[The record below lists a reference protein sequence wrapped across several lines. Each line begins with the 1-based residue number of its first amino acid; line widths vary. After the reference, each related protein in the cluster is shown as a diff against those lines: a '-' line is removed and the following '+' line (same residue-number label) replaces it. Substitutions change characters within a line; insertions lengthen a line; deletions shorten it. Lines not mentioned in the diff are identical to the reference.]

1 MHDRWLLSFLRRLL
15 SKIPSLGIFL
25 RRLLSSENSLLSS
38 EKRLPSDIK
47 RFPLD
52 ETYFLLCKNYDL
64 RFFVKPRKTVV
75 LGVRGV
81 RGVTFFA

>member
-1 MHDRWLLSFLRRLL
+1 MHDRRLLAFLRRLLRFLRRLL

-25 RRLLSSENSLLSS
+25 RSLLSSEN
-38 EKRLPSDIK
+38 RLPSD
-47 RFPLD
+47 
-52 ETYFLLCKNYDL
+52 ETCFLLCKNCGL
-64 RFFVKPRKTVV
+64 RFLVKPRKTVV